1 MPKKRY
7 SENPPKKLNLASSQI
22 LHILYPRMSTT
33 TGRGRLFF
41 EAAGDPTC
49 PSELAPKRQNPHIES
64 SLTKNLGL
72 ASSQFLDILYPWIR
86 SIKGHY
92 CLFRPGRRGSCG
104 TLVIYT
110 RNRQANEQFDLKTK
124 SRTCVIA
131 VLTYIRGNGHINSLV
146 SPLGPGR
153 P

>member
-41 EAAGDPTC
+41 QAAGDPTC

-72 ASSQFLDILYPWIR
+72 ASSQFFILYPWIR

-92 CLFRPGRRGSCG
+92 RLFRPGRRGSCG
-104 TLVIYT
+104 TFIQEINRRMNNLISKQNLGLASSQFWHTSEVLVIST
-110 RNRQANEQFDLKTK
+110 VW
-124 SRTCVIA
+124 CP
-131 VLTYIRGNGHINSLV
+131 H
-146 SPLGPGR
+146 
-153 P
+153 